1 MSRFGKQWFET
12 VVEKV
17 KKDEDLLQ
25 KGKGF
30 DSKIHF
36 RVLQDRK
43 AKLSNDVSFGMYL
56 PSGEPNWYGETENND
71 VDIIIEGKAGIYT
84 EVLDGKKNVVMAL
97 TIGAF
102 KLKKGSIAKLTSN
115 IGAVTRFIEV
125 MGSVG

>member
-1 MSRFGKQWFET
+1 
-12 VVEKV
+12 
-17 KKDEDLLQ
+17 
-25 KGKGF
+25 
-30 DSKIHF
+30 
-36 RVLQDRK
+36 
-43 AKLSNDVSFGMYL
+43 MYL
-56 PSGEPNWYGETENND
+56 PSGEPSWYGEKENND

-102 KLKKGSIAKLTSN
+102 KLKKGSISKLTSN

>member
-1 MSRFGKQWFET
+1 MSRFSRQWFEA

-17 KKDEDLLQ
+17 KNDQDLQ
-25 KGKGF
+25 KKGKGF

-36 RVLQDRK
+36 KVLQDRK

-56 PSGEPNWYGETENND
+56 PSGEPNWYGEPDNND
-71 VDIIIEGKAGIYT
+71 ADIIIEGKAGIYT

-97 TIGAF
+97 TTGAF
-102 KLKKGSIAKLTSN
+102 KLKKGSIAKLTGN
-115 IGAVTRFIEV
+115 IGAVTRFIDV